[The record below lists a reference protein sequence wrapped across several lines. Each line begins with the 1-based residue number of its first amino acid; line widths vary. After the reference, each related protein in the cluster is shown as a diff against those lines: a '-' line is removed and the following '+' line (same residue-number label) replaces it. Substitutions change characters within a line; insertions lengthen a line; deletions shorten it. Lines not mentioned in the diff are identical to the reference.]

1 MLDTAGAQ
9 IDESRMSLWKQLLD
23 TLIDPNIIVLML
35 SIGLIGI
42 VVELWNPGLIFP
54 RDGRRNLA
62 DRQPLRPPGLS
73 RSAGPAC

>member
-9 IDESRMSLWKQLLD
+9 IDEVHMSLWKQLLD

-42 VVELWNPGLIFP
+42 VVELWNQG
-54 RDGRRNLA
+54 
-62 DRQPLRPPGLS
+62 
-73 RSAGPAC
+73 